1 MLVLFLDLRML
12 IHHTNIKYLCR
23 LAKDQYPKAIHL
35 SLEKTVLQKQKNIP
49 IKTTSLVTKLALSFF
64 SAIYT
69 FTYMIL
75 YKVK

>member
-1 MLVLFLDLRML
+1 M
-12 IHHTNIKYLCR
+12 
-23 LAKDQYPKAIHL
+23 AKDQYPKAIHL
-35 SLEKTVLQKQKNIP
+35 SLEKTVLPEANKYPNKNYI
-49 IKTTSLVTKLALSFF
+49 IGHQTSIIF